1 MELSNQNKKYE
12 DGTFS
17 EERDKTEKCGM
28 TCQCHV
34 QTENGTIQMLWVPKK
49 ISTKMNKRKIK
60 FLFSDKSLK

>member
-1 MELSNQNKKYE
+1 MELSNQNKKYV

-17 EERDKTEKCGM
+17 GERDKTEKSGM
-28 TCQCHV
+28 TYQGHV

-49 ISTKMNKRKIK
+49 ISTKMKKRKIN